1 MISTQLRNQQRV
13 KINTEVLKAFTNQSF
28 SQKLL
33 ETSILKC
40 FGAFSRQIV
49 LQPSGVGQVF
59 SNHGEQ
65 QADATNQTFFFLY
78 TKHSRHFPMLFL
90 FFRIST
96 RKTIWDIFMAC
107 CRVKLIAKALSHEC
121 KRNNGLSENR
131 KSIKILWLSELIQMG
146 FAVEL
151 R

>member
-65 QADATNQTFFFLY
+65 QADATNQTFFSFTQSILDI
-78 TKHSRHFPMLFL
+78 SRCS
-90 FFRIST
+90 FFFFAFQHE
-96 RKTIWDIFMAC
+96 KQFQIFSW
-107 CRVKLIAKALSHEC
+107 RVAA
-121 KRNNGLSENR
+121 
-131 KSIKILWLSELIQMG
+131 
-146 FAVEL
+146 
-151 R
+151 